1 MFAVKPV
8 IALVKLPIPVP
19 SVVLVDKAMVGFAA
33 VLQQTPRTV
42 TAAPPSLLIVP
53 PLVAV
58 VFVIA
63 VIAVVVMVGMVEVD
77 VVVKTESPP

>member
-1 MFAVKPV
+1 M
-8 IALVKLPIPVP
+8 PVP
-19 SVVLVDKAMVGFAA
+19 SFVLVGKAMVGFIV

-42 TAAPPSLLIVP
+42 TAAPPSLLILP

-63 VIAVVVMVGMVEVD
+63 VIAVVVMIGMVEVD
-77 VVVKTESPP
+77 AVVKVESPP

>member
-1 MFAVKPV
+1 MKVPV
-8 IALVKLPIPVP
+8 PVP
-19 SVVLVDKAMVGFAA
+19 SVVLVDKAMVGFTV

-42 TAAPPSLLIVP
+42 TAAAPSVLMVP
-53 PLVAV
+53 PPVAV

-63 VIAVVVMVGMVEVD
+63 VTVVVVIVGMVEVD